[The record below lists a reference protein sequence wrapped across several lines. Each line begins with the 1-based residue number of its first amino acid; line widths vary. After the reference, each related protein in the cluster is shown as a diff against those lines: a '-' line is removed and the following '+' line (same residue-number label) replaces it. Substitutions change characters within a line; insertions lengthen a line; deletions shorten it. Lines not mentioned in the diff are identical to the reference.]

1 MSVDVPLL
9 PAEFGAAYLR
19 IHRLQRPTLGVAVAV
34 SLRGGS
40 LGESRLAIGCV
51 GPMAVRLTELEANL
65 RGAAPADIHEAIQG
79 SSSYLKQLLKP
90 IDDLLGSAAYKLY
103 ITGVLLERALQD
115 AVQDAARKQDHK
127 ND

>member
-1 MSVDVPLL
+1 MAPL
-9 PAEFGAAYLR
+9 PR
-19 IHRLQRPTLGVAVAV
+19 
-34 SLRGGS
+34 
-40 LGESRLAIGCV
+40 
-51 GPMAVRLTELEANL
+51 
-65 RGAAPADIHEAIQG
+65 DIHEAIQG

-115 AVQDAARKQDHK
+115 AVQDAVRRQDQK